1 MTQIHASCVAVGG
14 RGVVLRGPSGAGKSD
29 LALRLID
36 DGAELV
42 ADDRVDLT
50 AEGTRLFAAA
60 PPALAGLLEARGIGI
75 LKIAYRTRA
84 EVVVVVD
91 LIAAGETAERL
102 PDRHTATL
110 AGVVLPATR
119 LKAFEASAA
128 AKVRLALRAAVGEAA
143 ILS

>member
-50 AEGTRLFAAA
+50 AEGTRLYAAA

-91 LIAAGETAERL
+91 LIAAGEAAERL

-119 LKAFEASAA
+119 LQAFEASAA
-128 AKVRLALRAAVGEAA
+128 AKVRLALRVAVGEAA